1 MGCGCYKGRR
11 AARETDTRV
20 LTIPTTSG
28 TGQTRTIAPSHN
40 WVEVMV
46 DFDGHTT
53 GGVQVYRLE
62 SDPDTCVTIKALA
75 AEISSSADN
84 GSTVLHVPPGARLIF
99 ASDAA
104 GGGGSHIVTALLTSW
119 AEQ

>member
-1 MGCGCYKGRR
+1 MGCGTSNRR

-20 LTIPTTSG
+20 LTIETTSG

-40 WVEVMV
+40 WVEIMV
-46 DFDGHTT
+46 DFDGHTN

-75 AEISSSADN
+75 AEIATSADN

-99 ASDAA
+99 ASDAG
-104 GGGGSHIVTALLTSW
+104 GGGGSHTVTALLTSW
-119 AEQ
+119 SEQ